1 MEHAFAPDFYV
12 VGAAKAGT
20 TALRSWLS
28 AHPDVFLPTTAEPGH
43 FACVGTDPRPADGLF
58 DAQSVLRMTPDARDY
73 AALYAPANG
82 RMTGDCS
89 SVYLHSLDAA
99 QRIAAARPDARII
112 ILLRNPTDRAYAQYR
127 QHIRAGL
134 EPIRDFRA
142 AVYAESNRLKTGWS
156 WAHAYTGASVYA
168 PKIARFQQHFP
179 HEQILFLR
187 HEDLRDRPQVAWVQ
201 VLTHLGLSPCPLPA
215 RSQTQSPRTQP
226 GPVRRLL
233 NQVVSSQIR
242 AGFVRALAAS
252 ARPVPPLTLS
262 TRVEL
267 SALFAPDLRR
277 TAALTGLDLSD
288 WLRPPAHQAC
298 IDQLREHFDGRGPH
312 GTIGQTKFA
321 A

>member
-1 MEHAFAPDFYV
+1 MEHVFAPDFYV

-20 TALRSWLS
+20 TALWSWLRT
-28 AHPDVFLPTTAEPGH
+28 HPDVFLPTTAEPGH

-58 DAQSVLRMTPDARDY
+58 DARSVLRMTPDARDY

-112 ILLRNPTDRAYAQYR
+112 ILLRDPTDRAYAQYR

-142 AVYAESNRLKTGWS
+142 AVHAESNRLKTGWS

-179 HEQILFLR
+179 QEQILFLR

-215 RSQTQSPRTQP
+215 RSQTQTPRTQP

-233 NQVVSSQIR
+233 NRVLPSPLS
-242 AGFVRALAAS
+242 AGMSRVLTAS

-277 TAALTGLDLSD
+277 TAVLTGLDLSD
-288 WLRPPAHQAC
+288 WLRPPVHQPGL
-298 IDQLREHFDGRGPH
+298 DHLGEHLDRRSPH
-312 GTIGQTKFA
+312 GPVGQAKIAT
-321 A
+321 